1 MTIEKNYRNAIHMV
15 IISINQVSRIKI
27 IVNVKVPIQIGNPNS
42 KRLVNN
48 NDQRERKPNSRNRSM
63 AIVDSL
69 EK

>member
-1 MTIEKNYRNAIHMV
+1 MV